1 MVTLYSVNQI
11 KLNSTKHI
19 SKDKCGTASKNNIKL
34 IFQLDKMFFFFSKF
48 YIILACIL
56 HKIKSNN

>member
-19 SKDKCGTASKNNIKL
+19 SKDKCGTANKNNIKL
-34 IFQLDKMFFFFSKF
+34 IFQLDKMFFFF
-48 YIILACIL
+48 
-56 HKIKSNN
+56 